1 MGEEFTTGEVK
12 KMILDLTC
20 LLGEEGG
27 ENAELNEKVLL
38 RLLAFIAMEPA
49 PEGMEELSDSARY
62 TCIRALETIRKRE
75 TTGAETKKNIF
86 LVLYLLRELYAND
99 LIDEAILNHLALAE
113 RYRNAIRYKHKPKT
127 VPVIK
132 ALTVEEL
139 SNNENWPYHDINVA
153 FHEHGMMVL
162 GIYEGQ
168 PK

>member
-1 MGEEFTTGEVK
+1 MDAVEMYLENIGEDEEPLLSAMGEEFTSGEVK

-86 LVLYLLRELYAND
+86 LVLYLLRGYACRC
-99 LIDEAILNHLALAE
+99 H
-113 RYRNAIRYKHKPKT
+113 
-127 VPVIK
+127 
-132 ALTVEEL
+132 
-139 SNNENWPYHDINVA
+139 
-153 FHEHGMMVL
+153 
-162 GIYEGQ
+162 
-168 PK
+168 